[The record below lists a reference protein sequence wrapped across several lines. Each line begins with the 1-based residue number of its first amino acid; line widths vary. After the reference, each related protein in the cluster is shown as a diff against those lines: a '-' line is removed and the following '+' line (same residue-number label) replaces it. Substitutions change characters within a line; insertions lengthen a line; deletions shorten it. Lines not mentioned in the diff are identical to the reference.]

1 MSKGIRVPA
10 VSDAPVESGGPGE
23 ARPVPRVGGAHLLLL
38 RNLWVHKGHS
48 PWTMALYS
56 IFEPVLYLLA
66 IGVGIG
72 RMIGHVAG
80 LDVGYAAFVAPG
92 LLATAVMNSA
102 MHETMEAAFTKT
114 RYDRFYQSVL
124 ATPVTVTGVVLG
136 EVAWA
141 MLRSLIT
148 AAGFLA
154 VITVFG
160 LVPSPWALATLPG
173 ALLVAFAFGAVG
185 LATTT
190 YIRGWHD
197 FQYVQLVMLP
207 MFLFATTFYPVT
219 VYPRPVQI
227 FVELLPLY
235 HGIQLL
241 RGFSLGHLGPSMIVS
256 VAYLTGMGVLGLV
269 LARRRWARILLH

>member
-1 MSKGIRVPA
+1 MPALEAPA
-10 VSDAPVESGGPGE
+10 V
-23 ARPVPRVGGAHLLLL
+23 PRGGGAHLLLL

-66 IGVGIG
+66 IGVGVG
-72 RMIGHVAG
+72 RMIGDVAG
-80 LDVGYAAFVAPG
+80 VDVGYASFVAPG

-102 MHETMEAAFTKT
+102 LHETMEAAFTKSKF
-114 RYDRFYQSVL
+114 DRFYQSVL
-124 ATPVTVTGVVLG
+124 ATPVTVTGVVVG

-141 MLRSLIT
+141 MTRALIT
-148 AAGFLA
+148 AVGFLV
-154 VITVFG
+154 VIAVFG
-160 LVPSPWALATLPG
+160 LVPSAWALASLPG
-173 ALLVAFAFGAVG
+173 ALLVAFAFGATG

-190 YIRGWHD
+190 FIRGWHD
-197 FQYVQLVMLP
+197 FQYVQLVLLP

-235 HGIQLL
+235 HGIRLL
-241 RGFSLGHLGPSMIVS
+241 RGLTLGHVESGMIVS
-256 VAYLTGMGVLGLV
+256 VAYLMVMGVLGLV
-269 LARRRWARILLH
+269 VARRRWARILLH